1 MVESYGAEGRAC
13 ITVRVYPE
21 HAQTSN
27 SHMFVFNNGTGTVKV
42 TKLEAWELATATVN
56 VGDEGFIVSES
67 KDETES
73 Y

>member
-1 MVESYGAEGRAC
+1 
-13 ITVRVYPE
+13 
-21 HAQTSN
+21 
-27 SHMFVFNNGTGTVKV
+27 MFVFNNGTGTVKV